1 MHYNSFEYNERKTV
15 MFKCSWCF
23 LDCLWHMFRMAK
35 LKSRSTFKHTNTRS
49 MWSNGKWEIRW
60 TNKFDLCD
68 LCDSERK
75 TWKRHLLIKVQPIIR
90 TISATLCKIVEF
102 FTLRWF
108 RAKKPFRL
116 SIYVHFC
123 VARRMHVCARCNH
136 TKCTI
141 SNQSILYALALN
153 SQAKTNSVIDYEMK
167 LRFTELS
174 IKWLNNT
181 VFTLLTLFYVGIY
194 GQRIVSQNVIIHW
207 KPNAW
212 ALEWRFSC
220 CLGLILIAF
229 FVFIN
234 NFSSR
239 VLLKVFSLKWIKY
252 RAKEAKATK
261 SNG

>member
-15 MFKCSWCF
+15 MFECSWCF

-108 RAKKPFRL
+108 RAKKTVLFVDLCSFLYCTANACMRAMQ
-116 SIYVHFC
+116 SHQMYNIESKRF
-123 VARRMHVCARCNH
+123 VCACFE
-136 TKCTI
+136 
-141 SNQSILYALALN
+141 QSSEDELC
-153 SQAKTNSVIDYEMK
+153 DW
-167 LRFTELS
+167 LRNEIT
-174 IKWLNNT
+174 
-181 VFTLLTLFYVGIY
+181 FYGI
-194 GQRIVSQNVIIHW
+194 VN
-207 KPNAW
+207 
-212 ALEWRFSC
+212 
-220 CLGLILIAF
+220 
-229 FVFIN
+229 
-234 NFSSR
+234 
-239 VLLKVFSLKWIKY
+239 
-252 RAKEAKATK
+252 
-261 SNG
+261 

>member
-1 MHYNSFEYNERKTV
+1 MRFMRFKKKNMKKAPIDKSAAYNKNNIRDALQNCRIFYASLVSRK
-15 MFKCSWCF
+15 
-23 LDCLWHMFRMAK
+23 
-35 LKSRSTFKHTNTRS
+35 
-49 MWSNGKWEIRW
+49 
-60 TNKFDLCD
+60 
-68 LCDSERK
+68 
-75 TWKRHLLIKVQPIIR
+75 
-90 TISATLCKIVEF
+90 
-102 FTLRWF
+102 
-108 RAKKPFRL
+108 KKPFCL

-141 SNQSILYALALN
+141 SNQSVLYALALN

-181 VFTLLTLFYVGIY
+181 VFTLLTLFYVGLY

-229 FVFIN
+229 FFFIN